1 MTVNGYTITGDNYYF
16 LNFYR
21 MKDSSGIEKAG
32 SGRKEIFPKFEVAQ
46 YVYFHYIELCRYT
59 HKNAIGLKAR
69 GVGFSE
75 IGASLVCNSYQSV
88 RNSRNV
94 VIAYSEGLLDPTKDK
109 CWLQLNFCNECTDG
123 GMVKLRQEYDSDTH
137 KKASVKK
144 VEKGRNI
151 DTGFNSEILMVT
163 ADKPSKIRGDRTD
176 LIMYEE
182 SGSWP
187 NFKKAW
193 STGEKL
199 VGVTGNTH
207 GIMIGWGTGGD
218 SGANLSGLAD
228 AYENPT
234 AYHVLPYRHNYT
246 QTGEYVLTGF
256 FIPAYAIVNVPGY
269 MDHRGWCEPK
279 KARSKIDEE
288 RNAAK
293 KDPQLY
299 IFSCAESCYTAE
311 EALQLEGTNKF
322 NKVFLTNQITRI
334 KLYHEGPEV
343 MNGDLQFL
351 FKSSDHQLSN
361 VTGVKWIP
369 DKNGPIHIIEHP
381 LWTNNNKSNIQLKPG
396 EQADD
401 AKVFDKMNDLYVA
414 GIDSIDIGMDQTS
427 AATDDPSKFCITIK
441 RRAFGMREPMY
452 VAYYLDRPSDERIA
466 YRKAIALLIY
476 YNCQCNIEAT
486 KLSMLNYAKVNG
498 FRNYFMNRPQATY
511 PAGNGRH
518 SKTIGTPATPS
529 IIEHQTDLIAQ
540 YVEDDCSEIWFIDF
554 LDQLSRYSL
563 ENKRKFDI
571 IAAMGMTELADEELS
586 GITPKKTDECES
598 KEWKDIGYYT
608 GDDGL
613 KHFGVI
619 PDKNN
624 NIADYKPI
632 PEIDDIGRVR
642 TSNPRYVDQ
651 DIL

>member
-1 MTVNGYTITGDNYYF
+1 
-16 LNFYR
+16 
-21 MKDSSGIEKAG
+21 
-32 SGRKEIFPKFEVAQ
+32 
-46 YVYFHYIELCRYT
+46 
-59 HKNAIGLKAR
+59 
-69 GVGFSE
+69 
-75 IGASLVCNSYQSV
+75 
-88 RNSRNV
+88 
-94 VIAYSEGLLDPTKDK
+94 
-109 CWLQLNFCNECTDG
+109 
-123 GMVKLRQEYDSDTH
+123 
-137 KKASVKK
+137 
-144 VEKGRNI
+144 
-151 DTGFNSEILMVT
+151 
-163 ADKPSKIRGDRTD
+163 
-176 LIMYEE
+176 
-182 SGSWP
+182 
-187 NFKKAW
+187 
-193 STGEKL
+193 
-199 VGVTGNTH
+199 
-207 GIMIGWGTGGD
+207 
-218 SGANLSGLAD
+218 
-228 AYENPT
+228 
-234 AYHVLPYRHNYT
+234 
-246 QTGEYVLTGF
+246 
-256 FIPAYAIVNVPGY
+256 
-269 MDHRGWCEPK
+269 
-279 KARSKIDEE
+279 
-288 RNAAK
+288 
-293 KDPQLY
+293 
-299 IFSCAESCYTAE
+299 
-311 EALQLEGTNKF
+311 
-322 NKVFLTNQITRI
+322 
-334 KLYHEGPEV
+334 
-343 MNGDLQFL
+343 
-351 FKSSDHQLSN
+351 
-361 VTGVKWIP
+361 
-369 DKNGPIHIIEHP
+369 
-381 LWTNNNKSNIQLKPG
+381 
-396 EQADD
+396 
-401 AKVFDKMNDLYVA
+401 
-414 GIDSIDIGMDQTS
+414 
-427 AATDDPSKFCITIK
+427 
-441 RRAFGMREPMY
+441 MY